1 MENMLMNKELKVKF
15 ICCLLN
21 LIVGIVNLLKI
32 TIYFIE
38 MYIKT
43 IVAFIIFIAFVWFFY
58 PQIGNDFFKELQL
71 TSIYYKIRFISVLF
85 MIYIVLTI
93 YIKGRLPIKYLSFCS
108 VINYEGE
115 YMIVEKN
122 KKELLK
128 PTGEAKKIKK

>member
-1 MENMLMNKELKVKF
+1 MLINKELKIKILCSF
-15 ICCLLN
+15 FN
-21 LIVGIVNLLKI
+21 LMVGIVNLLKI

-43 IVAFIIFIAFVWFFY
+43 IVGFIIFIAFVWFFY
-58 PQIGNDFFKELQL
+58 PQIGNDLFKELQL

-85 MIYIVLTI
+85 MIYIVLII

-128 PTGEAKKIKK
+128 TRI

>member
-1 MENMLMNKELKVKF
+1 MNKELKVKF

-115 YMIVEKN
+115 YMVVEKN

>member
-1 MENMLMNKELKVKF
+1 MNKELK
-15 ICCLLN
+15 IRILCSLLN
-21 LIVGIVNLLKI
+21 LMIGIVNLLKI
-32 TIYFIE
+32 TIYFVE

-58 PQIGNDFFKELQL
+58 PQIGNDIFKELQL
-71 TSIYYKIRFISVLF
+71 MSIFHKTHFISVFF

-93 YIKGRLPIKYLSFCS
+93 YIKGRLPIIYLSFCS

-122 KKELLK
+122 KLKFMATSKE
-128 PTGEAKKIKK
+128 IKK